1 MSFIFDK
8 IIIYM
13 VRSCVGLSFGFN
25 LGFLLFLKKNV
36 EVNTISAWVP
46 DIPLTHSRYHHASVK
61 LTGANTVI
69 SVKMIYEFAESVG
82 MGLQG
87 FLFSACCSLVVR
99 VLLSSPY

>member
-1 MSFIFDK
+1 MSFILDK

-13 VRSCVGLSFGFN
+13 ALESIWE
-25 LGFLLFLKKNV
+25 FLLFFKKNV

-46 DIPLTHSRYHHASVK
+46 DIPLTHSRYHHASVQ
-61 LTGANTVI
+61 LTDAKTLI

-87 FLFSACCSLVVR
+87 FLFSVCCSLVVR
-99 VLLSSPY
+99 VLLSSPN